1 MKITRRKSAIAGI
14 GLIGVAVVGYF
25 ARPKAIEIDTGVVS
39 TGPLRVTVDE
49 DGRTRVRDRYTV
61 TAPVAGRLQRV
72 TLREGAPVRRGDIL
86 AWMAPLPVDAATR
99 EQMMARVL
107 SAEAL
112 YRETIVRVNEAR
124 TGAAQAQKTAERRTA
139 LLAAGGISSEDHEQA
154 VLAERAAR
162 DNLAA
167 AESRA
172 RAAAAELKGARA
184 ALIPVTSSG
193 QQAAVPVRSP
203 TAGRVLRIP
212 DQSERV
218 IPAGSPI
225 LELGDAS
232 AMEVVVDV
240 LSTDAVRVR
249 PGDEVEI
256 VEWGGDHP
264 IRGRV
269 RSIEPSA
276 FTRVSAL
283 GVDEQRVNV
292 LIDLPDR
299 PQALGDGFRVE
310 ARMTVWQAPKVLVA
324 PASSVF
330 QRGEDWTVFVVDGG
344 RARLRPVE
352 IGHRTGAS
360 VEIVRGLSPGEQ
372 VVLFPSDRID
382 NGVRV
387 RPRDASLRP

>member
-1 MKITRRKSAIAGI
+1 MKITRRIAT
-14 GLIGVAVVGYF
+14 IGVVGILGLGLLGYLL
-25 ARPKAIEIDTGVVS
+25 RPKQIEIDTALIAS
-39 TGPLRVTVDE
+39 GPLRVTIDE

-86 AWMAPLPVDAATR
+86 AWMAPLPLDAATR
-99 EQMMARVL
+99 EQMTARVL

-112 YRETIVRVNEAR
+112 YREAEVRVNEAHM
-124 TGAAQAQKTAERRTA
+124 AADQAQKFAARRSA
-139 LLAAGGISSEDHEQA
+139 VFAIGGISPEEHEQA
-154 VLAERAAR
+154 VLAERAAK
-162 DNLAA
+162 DDLAA

-184 ALIPVTSSG
+184 TLIPVTSAG
-193 QQAAVPVRSP
+193 QQASIPVRSP
-203 TAGRVLRIP
+203 TAGHVLRIP

-240 LSTDAVRVR
+240 LSTDAVRIR

-264 IRGRV
+264 ILGRV

-299 PQALGDGFRVE
+299 PETLGDGFRVE
-310 ARMTVWQAPKVLVA
+310 ARMTVWQAPNVVVA

-330 QRGEDWTVFVVDGG
+330 QRGNGWNVFVVDHGK
-344 RARLRPVE
+344 ARLRTIE

-360 VEIVRGLSPGEQ
+360 VEIVGGLTAGTR
-372 VVLFPSDRID
+372 VVLFPSDKIGD
-382 NGVRV
+382 GVRV
-387 RPRDASLRP
+387 RSR

>member
-1 MKITRRKSAIAGI
+1 MHVTRKMTAVAGAAILA
-14 GLIGVAVVGYF
+14 VAMIAYF
-25 ARPKAIEIDTGVVS
+25 LKPAVIEVDTGVVGS
-39 TGPLRVTVDE
+39 GPLRVTVDE
-49 DGRTRVRDRYTV
+49 DGRTRIRDRYLV
-61 TAPVAGRLQRV
+61 TAPVAGRLQRI
-72 TLREGAPVRRGDIL
+72 TLREGNEVRRGDIV
-86 AWMAPLPVDAATR
+86 AWMSPLPLDAATR
-99 EQMMARVL
+99 EQMTAQVL

-112 YRETIVRVNEAR
+112 YREAVVRVSEAR
-124 TGAAQAQKTAERRTA
+124 TAADQAAKIAERRTA
-139 LLAAGGISSEDHEQA
+139 VLAIGGISPEEHERVLLAA
-154 VLAERAAR
+154 RAAK

-184 ALIPVTSSG
+184 ALIPVTSAGTRAS
-193 QQAAVPVRSP
+193 VPVRSP
-203 TAGRVLRIP
+203 TAGHVLRIP

-218 IPAGSPI
+218 IGAGSPI
-225 LELGDAS
+225 LELGDAA

-240 LSTDAVRVR
+240 LSTDAVRLR
-249 PGDEVEI
+249 PGDDVEI

-264 IRGRV
+264 IGGRV

-292 LIDLPDR
+292 LIDLPQR
-299 PQALGDGFRVE
+299 PETLGDGFRVE
-310 ARMTVWQAPKVLVA
+310 ARMTVWQAAKVTTA

-330 QRGEDWTVFVVDGG
+330 QQGDTWKVFAIDEG

-360 VEIVRGLSPGEQ
+360 VKIVRGLTPGTK
-372 VVLFPSDRID
+372 VVLFPSDKIVD
-382 NGVRV
+382 GVRV
-387 RPRDASLRP
+387 RSRERTD